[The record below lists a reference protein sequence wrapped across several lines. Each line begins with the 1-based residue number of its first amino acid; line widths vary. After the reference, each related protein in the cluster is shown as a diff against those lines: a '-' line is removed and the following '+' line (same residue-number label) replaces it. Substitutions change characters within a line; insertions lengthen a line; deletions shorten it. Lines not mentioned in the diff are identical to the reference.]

1 MSPLLHVRDLKVEFV
16 RPCEP
21 PTCALR
27 GLDFSVDSG
36 EMVGL
41 LGESGSGKST
51 LARALLRL
59 LPKTARLAGSAEL
72 EGRDLL
78 QMSERDLAQIRGSRI
93 CLIPQ
98 DPGQALN
105 PVAEVVRAHRNWS
118 MRRCRQIAKDLL
130 QRVGLGGSDRPIYD
144 AYPHQLSGG

>member
-51 LARALLRL
+51 LARALLRI
-59 LPKTARLAGSAEL
+59 LPKTAKLAGSAEF
-72 EGRDLL
+72 EGCNLL
-78 QMSERDLAQIRGSRI
+78 QVSERELGRVRGARI

-98 DPGQALN
+98 D
-105 PVAEVVRAHRNWS
+105 
-118 MRRCRQIAKDLL
+118 
-130 QRVGLGGSDRPIYD
+130 
-144 AYPHQLSGG
+144 